1 MATAQSV
8 GAVGLAQG
16 TAAAISGGFAT
27 LGGATTWLAT
37 GSLRAT
43 SEATE
48 EMNPETFS
56 LPTQNH
62 SSTSLSPLNSNPAP
76 KDRDPKDRG
85 DASDSKNSPE
95 TKGWLYKW
103 TNYIKGK
110 RNKEII
116 KL

>member
-1 MATAQSV
+1 MKWLQQTREYSIFDEHKNKTFSIYYFRGQQVS
-8 GAVGLAQG
+8 
-16 TAAAISGGFAT
+16 TPP
-27 LGGATTWLAT
+27 LG
-37 GSLRAT
+37 AT

-48 EMNPETFS
+48 EMNPETLS
-56 LPTQNH
+56 LPTPNH
-62 SSTSLSPLNSNPAP
+62 SSTSSSPLNSNPAP
-76 KDRDPKDRG
+76 KDRDRDPKDRG

>member
-1 MATAQSV
+1 M
-8 GAVGLAQG
+8 G
-16 TAAAISGGFAT
+16 
-27 LGGATTWLAT
+27 
-37 GSLRAT
+37 AT

-48 EMNPETFS
+48 EMNPETLS
-56 LPTQNH
+56 LPTPNH
-62 SSTSLSPLNSNPAP
+62 STSSSPLNSNSAP
-76 KDRDPKDRG
+76 KDHDPKDLG
-85 DASDSKNSPE
+85 DGSDSKNSPE